1 MFPMKI
7 GASYTCS
14 KTIKIDGVVWFVA
27 GKSYVLKD
35 LRAGQ
40 GEIELSFLIQGTK
53 EEFSYQAMSTDADFR
68 RVLAAL
74 IES

>member
-1 MFPMKI
+1 MFPLKI
-7 GASYTCS
+7 GASYTRS

-27 GKSYVLKD
+27 GKIYVLKD

-53 EEFSYQAMSTDADFR
+53 EEFSYKAMSTDADFR